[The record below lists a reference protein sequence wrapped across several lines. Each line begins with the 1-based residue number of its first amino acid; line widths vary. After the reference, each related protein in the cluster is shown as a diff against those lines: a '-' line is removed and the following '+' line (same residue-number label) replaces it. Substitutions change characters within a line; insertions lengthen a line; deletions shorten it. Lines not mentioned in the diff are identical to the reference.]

1 MLNRLQQKWKVG
13 GWQLFLI
20 LLVFAITGTA
30 TAYLTK
36 IITALLGMN
45 GDGFW
50 LWKVLLRLAVL
61 LFGYQVII
69 LIVAFVF
76 GQFTFFWN
84 YEQKIWKWFARFFR
98 KTNLSS
104 KENNA

>member
-1 MLNRLQQKWKVG
+1 MESG

-20 LLVFAITGTA
+20 LLVLAITGTA

-36 IITALLGMN
+36 IITAQFGMN

-50 LWKVLLRLAVL
+50 LWKVPLRLAVL

-69 LIVAFVF
+69 LIVALVF
-76 GQFTFFWN
+76 GQFKFFWN
-84 YEQKIWKWFARFFR
+84 YERIIWKWFGRFFR